1 MTRDTDSSEQ
11 AKLKDRVRAMS
22 EAEHAALR
30 ARLPAFITYPRVG
43 SQWLEAVMEKYF
55 DRPCL
60 RERRATL
67 IDPDRDDWLFFHDHD
82 RDFKLRHDNTL
93 YLYRSPVETVY
104 SYLVYHFKHTRRKSW
119 WGRWRQRNDKAV
131 TREKV
136 IATSND
142 YRTHLEKWLLSGQRA
157 RTVVRYELL
166 QKRPLEEF
174 ARICDFFA
182 LPFDAARVT
191 ATLEEA
197 SRKKMVEIAVKKSAL
212 DESLLS
218 DDYRSARADFGRDYG
233 DLVRQ
238 TVITPALA
246 PHFAYLE
253 TLP

>member
-1 MTRDTDSSEQ
+1 MTRETDTSEQ
-11 AKLKDRVRAMS
+11 AKRGDRVRAMS
-22 EAEHAALR
+22 AADHAALR
-30 ARLPAFITYPRVG
+30 AALPAFITYPRVG
-43 SQWLEAVMEKYF
+43 SQWLEAVMERYF

-104 SYLVYHFKHTRRKSW
+104 SYLIYHFKHTRRKSW
-119 WGRWRQRNDKAV
+119 WGRWLQRNGQPITRDKV
-131 TREKV
+131 L
-136 IATSND
+136 ATAKD
-142 YRTHLEKWLLSGQRA
+142 YRAHLEKWLLSERRA
-157 RTVVRYELL
+157 RAVVRYELL
-166 QKRPLEEF
+166 QTRPLEEF

-197 SRKKMVEIAVKKSAL
+197 SRRKMVEIAVKKSAL
-212 DESLLS
+212 DASLLS
-218 DDYRSARADFGRDYG
+218 DGYRSARADFMREYG
-233 DLVRQ
+233 DLVHR

-246 PHFAYLE
+246 PHFAHLE
-253 TLP
+253 SAD

>member
-1 MTRDTDSSEQ
+1 MTRETNASEV
-11 AKLKDRVRAMS
+11 AKRKDRVRSMS
-22 EAEHAALR
+22 GEEHAALR
-30 ARLPAFITYPRVG
+30 GKLPAFVTYPRVG

-82 RDFKLRHDNTL
+82 RDFKLRHGNTL

-119 WGRWRQRNDKAV
+119 WGRWCQRNDQPI

-136 IATSND
+136 LATAND
-142 YRTHLEKWLLSGQRA
+142 YRAHLEKWLLSDQRA
-157 RTVVRYELL
+157 RTAVRYELL

-197 SRKKMVEIAVKKSAL
+197 SRRKMVEIAVKKSAL
-212 DESLLS
+212 DESLLT
-218 DDYRSARADFGRDYG
+218 DGYRSARRDFERDHG

-246 PHFAYLE
+246 PHFTYLE
-253 TLP
+253 TGA